1 DPQALTALIESI
13 LLTHQPTWD
22 DCQQLLQV
30 LLTTEEKQ
38 RVILEAR
45 KHVPGADG
53 RPTQLPNEIEAAF
66 PLTRP
71 AWDFNTAEGRG
82 HLRLYRQVLVAGLQ
96 GAGRRPTNLAK
107 VRSVMQ
113 GTDEPPTVFLERL
126 KEAYRRYTP
135 FDPDSPDQEGGRGQE
150 PPPEPRVTLH
160 VGGQPV
166 TFIVDTGAQ
175 HSVLTQTT
183 GPLSK
188 KTIWVEGATGAKR
201 YHWTISREVQ
211 LASGTVTH
219 TFLHVPD
226 CPYPLLGRDLLT
238 KLGAHIYFE
247 NKGAKVTDSKGTP
260 IQVLTLKLE
269 DEYRLHHGPHLVQTD
284 IDQWLSK
291 YPDTW
296 AETGGM
302 GLAIHQPPLIV
313 ELKATETPV
322 AVKQY
327 PMTAEAR
334 QGIRPHIKR
343 LLEQGILIPCWAAWN
358 TPLLPVK
365 KPGSGDYRP
374 VQDLR
379 EINKRVEDIHPTV
392 PNPYNL
398 LSTLSPSHTW
408 YSVLDLKDAFFCL
421 KLHHQSQPLF
431 TFEWKDSDLG
441 ISGQLTWTRLP
452 QGFKNSPTLFDEA
465 LHQDLTA
472 FRTLHPHLIL
482 LQYVDDI
489 LLAAETREECLTGT
503 EALLQELGLMGYR
516 ASAKKAQLC
525 QQEVTYLGYRLNG
538 GQRWLTQARQ
548 ETILGIPTPQE
559 AYPTKTE
566 TAKMVSKKLL
576 EDIFPRFGMPQT
588 HLQALQLAHEE
599 IWKPLAAAYQD
610 AVNTLIAPHP
620 FQPGD
625 TVWVWRHQA
634 RSLEPR

>member
-1 DPQALTALIESI
+1 
-13 LLTHQPTWD
+13 
-22 DCQQLLQV
+22 
-30 LLTTEEKQ
+30 
-38 RVILEAR
+38 
-45 KHVPGADG
+45 
-53 RPTQLPNEIEAAF
+53 
-66 PLTRP
+66 
-71 AWDFNTAEGRG
+71 
-82 HLRLYRQVLVAGLQ
+82 
-96 GAGRRPTNLAK
+96 
-107 VRSVMQ
+107 M
-113 GTDEPPTVFLERL
+113 
-126 KEAYRRYTP
+126 
-135 FDPDSPDQEGGRGQE
+135 
-150 PPPEPRVTLH
+150 
-160 VGGQPV
+160 
-166 TFIVDTGAQ
+166 VDTGAQ

-201 YHWTISREVQ
+201 YRWTTSREVQ
-211 LASGTVTH
+211 LASGKVTH

-269 DEYRLHHGPHLVQTD
+269 DEYRLHHGPHPVQTD

-291 YPDTW
+291 YPDAW

-302 GLAIHQPPLIV
+302 GLAIHQPPLII
-313 ELKATETPV
+313 ELKATATPV

-343 LLEQGILIPCWAAWN
+343 LLEQGILIPCRSAWN

-379 EINKRVEDIHPTV
+379 EINKRVEHIPPTV
-392 PNPYNL
+392 PIPYNL

-489 LLAAETREECLTGT
+489 LLAAETREECLTDRIQFGAPVTLNPATLLPVAEGPDSQTDHDCLQVLAEVFGT
-503 EALLQELGLMGYR
+503 RPDLSDQPLEGADYTWYTDGSSFLAEGKRRAGAAVTLDNKVIWAEPLPEGTSAQKAELV
-516 ASAKKAQLC
+516 A
-525 QQEVTYLGYRLNG
+525 
-538 GQRWLTQARQ
+538 LTQALRLAEASMGAACGLWLRLLTPLSGSVGCGAEANPGASHTSLLQ
-548 ETILGIPTPQE
+548 RAEHPLSRPRPWKRET
-559 AYPTKTE
+559 
-566 TAKMVSKKLL
+566 
-576 EDIFPRFGMPQT
+576 
-588 HLQALQLAHEE
+588 
-599 IWKPLAAAYQD
+599 
-610 AVNTLIAPHP
+610 
-620 FQPGD
+620 
-625 TVWVWRHQA
+625 
-634 RSLEPR
+634 